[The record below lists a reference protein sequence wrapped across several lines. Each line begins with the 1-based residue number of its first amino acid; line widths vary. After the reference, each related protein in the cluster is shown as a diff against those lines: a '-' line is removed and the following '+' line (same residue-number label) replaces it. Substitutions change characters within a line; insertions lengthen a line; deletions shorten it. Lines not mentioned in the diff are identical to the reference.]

1 MTFKTVFYII
11 LLLLALYGLSTVG
24 LPFLIAF
31 LFAFLLEPLIMYI
44 SKKTKIPRS
53 YTVIIICSLFTFLV
67 LVLGYFAGAKIFTEA
82 VGLSK
87 SLLTYTRDM
96 HFEIGQLSGRYQSF
110 LQSIPLEY
118 QASLQQLLNGIL
130 NSAQDLLA
138 NSAVFFFNLAK
149 KVPNIFLEVLIVFI
163 ALFLISLRLPWMKKD
178 FLNFF
183 DPDAHGRL
191 EVVMKN
197 LQNAVFGFIRA
208 QIVISFFVFIVV
220 FLGFLLLGVRYP
232 SATAFFVT
240 CVDILPVLG
249 TGSVMVPMAI
259 FYYFTGN
266 LMLAVGILIHYTI
279 IIAFRKAIEP
289 KILSGAMGIGALSTL
304 ISMYIGFK
312 LLGVVGLF
320 IGPGFII
327 LFKALLNVGILKIKI
342 KF

>member
-31 LFAFLLEPLIMYI
+31 LFAFLLEPLIMYM

-53 YTVIIICSLFTFLV
+53 YTVIIVCTLFTFLV
-67 LVLGYFAGAKIFTEA
+67 LVLGYFTGAKIFIEA

-87 SLLTYTRDM
+87 SLLNSTKNI
-96 HFEIGQLSGRYQSF
+96 HFEIGQLSGKYQVF
-110 LQSIPLEY
+110 FQSMPLEY
-118 QASLQQLLNGIL
+118 QESLQQLTVGIL
-130 NSAQDLLA
+130 NSTQNLLA
-138 NSAVFFFNLAK
+138 SSAGFFFNLAK
-149 KVPNIFLEVLIVFI
+149 KVPNIFLEVLIIFI

-178 FLNFF
+178 FLKFF
-183 DPDAHGRL
+183 DSEVHSRL
-191 EVVMKN
+191 EIVMKK

-208 QIVISFFVFIVV
+208 QIIISFFVFIVA
-220 FLGFLLLGVRYP
+220 FLGFLLLGVKYP

-249 TGSVMVPMAI
+249 TGSVMVPMSI
-259 FYYFTGN
+259 YYYFSGN
-266 LMLAVGILIHYTI
+266 IMLTVGLLIHYTV
-279 IIAFRKAIEP
+279 IIAFRKSIEP

-312 LLGVVGLF
+312 LLGVVGIF

-327 LFKALLNVGILKIKI
+327 IFKALLNVGILKIKI